1 MGITHGNLLWTY
13 KWECRRVF
21 SQTLHVTLVMQ
32 GGLPRA
38 NMYSHAGEILAL
50 QCVLRGSKTIRMHTR
65 AHTHTHKHTH
75 THTHT
80 HKPFLFLSSLSLY
93 LSTHK
98 SPHVFSQ

>member
-1 MGITHGNLLWTY
+1 MGITHGNLLRTY

-80 HKPFLFLSSLSLY
+80 QALPLSLFSLSL
-93 LSTHK
+93 SVNTQ
-98 SPHVFSQ
+98 VTTCI